1 MLIKRLAL
9 VALLLAALPVSAVRA
24 QPAPQDVV
32 VSEPAPIV
40 ESQVVAPPPVVV
52 APQPS
57 PEIGGADFS
66 PFFKL
71 LTDTLSAALIAVLT
85 AGAAWVSV
93 QLGKLTGGRIKL
105 DDVLKDLKM
114 EEYAGAAVD
123 KALNFAL
130 KRTGMD
136 YSALQNV
143 QVKSQVLQYAAQ
155 FLASQYPEV
164 VRWIDTNENGVID
177 WVETRLPVYTSTP
190 VDLTDAMAFA
200 AKPKAPRAPR
210 QVRPSDTNSQPV

>member
-9 VALLLAALPVSAVRA
+9 VALILAALPVSAVRA

-32 VSEPAPIV
+32 VSEPAPII
-40 ESQVVAPPPVVV
+40 ESQVVNPPVVV
-52 APQPS
+52 APPA
-57 PEIGGADFS
+57 PEVGGADFT

-71 LTDTLSAALIAVLT
+71 LTDTLSAALLAVLS
-85 AGAAWVSV
+85 AGAAWVSI

-123 KALNFAL
+123 KALNYAL

-136 YSALQNV
+136 YDALQNV

-164 VRWIDTNENGVID
+164 VKWIDTNENGVID
-177 WVETRLPVYTSTP
+177 WVETRLPVTP
-190 VDLTDAMAFA
+190 QPNFELTEAMAFT
-200 AKPKAPRAPR
+200 KPKAPRAPR
-210 QVRPSDTNSQPV
+210 KVAAPETTSQPV

>member
-32 VSEPAPIV
+32 ASEPAPII
-40 ESQVVAPPPVVV
+40 ESQVVNPSPTAPPAAEPGTV
-52 APQPS
+52 
-57 PEIGGADFS
+57 GADFT

-71 LTDTLSAALIAVLT
+71 LTDTLSAALLAVLS
-85 AGAAWVSV
+85 AGAAWVSI

-123 KALNFAL
+123 KALNYAL

-136 YSALQNV
+136 YGALQNV

-164 VRWIDTNENGVID
+164 VKWIDTNENGVID
-177 WVETRLPVYTSTP
+177 WVETRLPVPAPAFETTE
-190 VDLTDAMAFA
+190 AMAFA

-210 QVRPSDTNSQPV
+210 VVRPVPDNSQPV

>member
-1 MLIKRLAL
+1 

-32 VSEPAPIV
+32 ASEPAPII
-40 ESQVVAPPPVVV
+40 ESQVVAP
-52 APQPS
+52 APAVTPAAE
-57 PEIGGADFS
+57 PGTVGADFT

-71 LTDTLSAALIAVLT
+71 LTDTLSAALLAVLS
-85 AGAAWVSV
+85 AGAAWVSI

-123 KALNFAL
+123 KALNYAL
-130 KRTGMD
+130 KRTGME

-177 WVETRLPVYTSTP
+177 WVETRLPVPAPAFETTE
-190 VDLTDAMAFA
+190 AMAFA

-210 QVRPSDTNSQPV
+210 VVRPVPDNSQPV

>member
-1 MLIKRLAL
+1 MLKRLAL

-32 VSEPAPIV
+32 VSDPAPIV
-40 ESQVVAPPPVVV
+40 ESQVVNPPVVV
-52 APQPS
+52 APPA
-57 PEIGGADFS
+57 PEVAGADFS

-71 LTDTLSAALIAVLT
+71 LTDTLSAALLAILS
-85 AGAAWVSV
+85 AGAAWVSL

-114 EEYAGAAVD
+114 EEYARGAVD
-123 KALNFAL
+123 KAINFAL
-130 KRTGMD
+130 KRTGVE
-136 YSALQNV
+136 YQQISNV

-164 VRWIDTNENGVID
+164 VKWVDTDANGVID
-177 WVETRLPVYTSTP
+177 WVETHLPVPMSLP
-190 VDLTDAMAFA
+190 PQEVEPMAFV
-200 AKPKAPRAPR
+200 KPKAPRAPR
-210 QVRPSDTNSQPV
+210 PARVVQPDTSHPV

>member
-1 MLIKRLAL
+1 MLKRLAL
-9 VALLLAALPVSAVRA
+9 VALLLTALPTPHVWA
-24 QPAPQDVV
+24 QSAPQEVV
-32 VSEPAPIV
+32 TEPAPII
-40 ESQVVAPPPVVV
+40 ESQVVNPAPVVA
-52 APQPS
+52 APAAEPA
-57 PEIGGADFS
+57 GADFS

-71 LTDTLSAALIAVLT
+71 LTDTLSAALLAILS
-85 AGAAWVSV
+85 AGAAWVSL

-123 KALNFAL
+123 KAMNYAM
-130 KRTGMD
+130 KRMGVD

-164 VRWIDTNENGVID
+164 VKWIDTNENGVID
-177 WVETRLPVYTSTP
+177 WVETRLPVYTPPP
-190 VDLTDAMAFA
+190 VDLTEPVAFM
-200 AKPKAPRAPR
+200 KPKAPRAPR
-210 QVRPSDTNSQPV
+210 QVRPVPDNSQPV

>member
-9 VALLLAALPVSAVRA
+9 VALILAAFPASAVRA

-32 VSEPAPIV
+32 ASEPAPII
-40 ESQVVAPPPVVV
+40 ESQVVNPPVVV
-52 APQPS
+52 APPA
-57 PEIGGADFS
+57 PEVGDADFS

-71 LTDTLSAALIAVLT
+71 LTDTLSAALLAILT

-114 EEYAGAAVD
+114 EEYARGAVD
-123 KALNFAL
+123 RAINFAL
-130 KRTGMD
+130 KKANID
-136 YSALQNV
+136 YSQISNLQM
-143 QVKSQVLQYAAQ
+143 KSTVLQYASQ

-164 VRWIDTNENGVID
+164 VKWVDTDANGVID
-177 WVETRLPVYTSTP
+177 WVETHLPVPQPAFETTE
-190 VDLTDAMAFA
+190 TMAFA

-210 QVRPSDTNSQPV
+210 VVRPVTDTTSQPV

>member
-1 MLIKRLAL
+1 MLKRLAL
-9 VALLLAALPVSAVRA
+9 VALLLTALPTPHAWA
-24 QPAPQDVV
+24 QPAPQEVV
-32 VSEPAPIV
+32 TEPAPIV
-40 ESQVVAPPPVVV
+40 ESQVVNPPAVV
-52 APQPS
+52 APASEPA
-57 PEIGGADFS
+57 GADFS

-71 LTDTLSAALIAVLT
+71 LTDTLSAALLAILS
-85 AGAAWVSV
+85 AGAAWVSL

-123 KALNFAL
+123 KAMNYAM
-130 KRTGMD
+130 KRVGVD

-164 VRWIDTNENGVID
+164 VKWIDTNENGVID
-177 WVETRLPVYTSTP
+177 WVETRLPVPPPTAFET
-190 VDLTDAMAFA
+190 TEAMAFT
-200 AKPKAPRAPR
+200 KPKPPRAPR
-210 QVRPSDTNSQPV
+210 VVRPVPDNSQPV